1 MKHERSISNLQT
13 ASGHIRG
20 IINASFMH
28 QGRGFSSLKI
38 ELCAMQKGSMMKHKR
53 CIGFIK
59 KYKGGIGNIQISIK
73 RSIVEVYCLFVIKCI
88 NYAYKMHRLC
98 VQNA

>member
-1 MKHERSISNLQT
+1 MLPFCIIIEKKICFLS
-13 ASGHIRG
+13 ASD
-20 IINASFMH
+20 M
-28 QGRGFSSLKI
+28 QMSSLKI